1 MLLHMKMMNPFREH
15 TILNL
20 NYNNPEN
27 RDSVEFDNF
36 VGYEKIVKEFK
47 ATLKN
52 FDGSNNP
59 FLDSIIYSLMFYL
72 TEGKNIDKNKAGE
85 VIGNEFYRELLEIKD
100 DIKLGKVLFFLVNG
114 VLAKQF
120 YP

>member
-1 MLLHMKMMNPFREH
+1 MMNPFTEH
-15 TILNL
+15 AILNL
-20 NYNNPEN
+20 NYNTPEN

-36 VGYEKIVKEFK
+36 VGYEKNVKELK
-47 ATLKN
+47 ETLKN

-85 VIGNEFYRELLEIKD
+85 VIGNEFYLELLEIKD

-120 YP
+120 FP